1 VRCKSTS
8 DELLGDE
15 PLSFRRGLRDG
26 NMRSKLSSAGVLD
39 DEPVGFLPVGGDLR
53 NGNVCGG
60 FSPAS
65 FMLAHESHG
74 RVPDGWQVR
83 DGELRP
89 LNEATLAG

>member
-1 VRCKSTS
+1 
-8 DELLGDE
+8 
-15 PLSFRRGLRDG
+15 
-26 NMRSKLSSAGVLD
+26 
-39 DEPVGFLPVGGDLR
+39 
-53 NGNVCGG
+53 VCGG